1 MGSTTLLNSN
11 AAGGAPLHFRTLG
24 HIFAKH
30 KDPATKE
37 QQADA
42 IYSIL
47 CNDCD
52 NEYIGQTK
60 RQFFT
65 LLKEHQKTG
74 FLLQKGKFSFIAAH
88 MPN

>member
-30 KDPATKE
+30 KDPLTKE

-52 NEYIGQTK
+52 NEYIRQTK
-60 RQFFT
+60 RQFCT